1 MQECLVGIVFISSE
15 KGDLRGAIVGSTV
28 TSKSAFAAEM
38 NQMQL
43 SMVVVD

>member
-15 KGDLRGAIVGSTV
+15 KGDLWEAIVGSTV

-43 SMVVVD
+43 YMIVMD